1 MGAALR
7 LDGGSCAAVDP
18 GFGLLGALA
27 PEAVLIIALGAAV
40 DVHLVGALFQD
51 EGGDAEDDDA
61 REEQDADAQAGA
73 EKEVEELI
81 HCAVL
86 LSCWNTWRNT
96 LTSIY
101 LHCTNMHRIAASPR

>member
-1 MGAALR
+1 MGAILR
-7 LDGGSCAAVDP
+7 RERRVWREGPMRREG
-18 GFGLLGALA
+18 LA
-27 PEAVLIIALGAAV
+27 PEAVLVIALGSAV

-51 EGGDAEDDDA
+51 EGGDAKDDDA

-73 EKEVEELI
+73 EEEVEELV

-96 LTSIY
+96 FTSIY
-101 LHCTNMHRIAASPR
+101 LHCIDMHRIAISPR

>member
-1 MGAALR
+1 MGAMLR
-7 LDGGSCAAVDP
+7 REGRLWREGPVRRA
-18 GFGLLGALA
+18 GLV
-27 PEAVLIIALGAAV
+27 PETVLVIALGTAV

-51 EGGDAEDDDA
+51 EGGNAEDDDA

-73 EKEVEELI
+73 EEEVEELV

-86 LSCWNTWRNT
+86 LSCWNTWRNM

-101 LHCTNMHRIAASPR
+101 LHCIDLHRIVISPR

>member
-1 MGAALR
+1 MGAILR
-7 LDGGSCAAVDP
+7 REGRARCE
-18 GFGLLGALA
+18 GLV
-27 PEAVLIIALGAAV
+27 PEAVLVIALWAAV

-51 EGGDAEDDDA
+51 EGGDAKDDDA
-61 REEQDADAQAGA
+61 REEQDADARAGA
-73 EKEVEELI
+73 EEEVEDLI

-101 LHCTNMHRIAASPR
+101 LHCTNMHRIAISPR